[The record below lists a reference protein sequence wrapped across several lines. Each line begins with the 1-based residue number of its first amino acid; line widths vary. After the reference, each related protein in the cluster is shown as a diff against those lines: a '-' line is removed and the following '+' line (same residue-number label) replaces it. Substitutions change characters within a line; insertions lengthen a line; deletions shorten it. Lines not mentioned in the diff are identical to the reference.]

1 MTEIKL
7 ANNRYTLDN
16 SVKAPGFF
24 LFGEQ
29 SALPG
34 ALHVERLS
42 VRAPLTE
49 WAIQPHRHPDLFQII
64 VIFSG
69 SALVNLGADLTRLTA
84 DQGVWLPPNIV
95 HGFQFEPSTDGLV
108 ISLARS
114 FCPEDIDP
122 QAKLSAWSGAF
133 DSNCLDWFRN
143 LENQYQQSHRFQER
157 LLAHLAAMTFW
168 QLAPSL
174 QLHFT
179 SAAQRDFERFDDFL
193 RSNMAQSIRLSEIST
208 QLGYSLSR
216 LHRLCKEVTGLAP
229 AQYVERLRL
238 DEACRLLAFTQLRI
252 NAVASVVGYP
262 DPAHFARV
270 FRRVAGQTP
279 KQYRQQF
286 STHHSERARIQ

>member
-1 MTEIKL
+1 M
-7 ANNRYTLDN
+7 DN
-16 SVKAPGFF
+16 SVKAPGFS
-24 LFGEQ
+24 LFGEH

-69 SALVNLGADLTRLTA
+69 SASVTLGAEFTRLTA
-84 DQGVWLPPNIV
+84 NQGVWLPPNTV

-133 DSNCLDWFRN
+133 DSLCLDWFRN
-143 LENQYQQSHRFQER
+143 LENQYQQSHRFRER
-157 LLAHLAAMTFW
+157 LLTHLAAMTFW
-168 QLAPSL
+168 HLAPNL
-174 QLHFT
+174 QLQST
-179 SAAQRDFERFDDFL
+179 SAAQRDFERFDDLL
-193 RSNMAQSIRLSEIST
+193 RSNMTQPIRLPELSA

-238 DEACRLLAFTQLRI
+238 DEARRLLAFTQLRI

-270 FRRVAGQTP
+270 FRRVLGQTP

-286 STHHSERARIQ
+286 STHHSEHARIR